1 MRLRYADV
9 GLSLAVVVAVSACSP
24 TDSTEPNGIPRAGPL
39 MHLTDGACASGVASL
54 VLSAY
59 PSQLEVG
66 QQSVFYVSF
75 LDANGESVSAGDL
88 TWTIADTTIVTRSYD
103 EGSGRP
109 AGRAKR
115 AGTTTVTANCGSVS
129 ASATLTV
136 AGDNSAQTTPT
147 IAVAVTIPTA
157 AIAPGQTTQ
166 AQVQITDGTG
176 QNIVATDTAWSTAN
190 ATVATV
196 TDAGVVTGVSGG
208 TTTVTASVEGVSGG
222 ASLVV
227 MATPTT
233 PPALPT
239 TDPGPGSGVVAV
251 VPELPRAQVDARYVA
266 PTGRTINVPS
276 GGDLQQ
282 AINSA
287 ERGDVILLAPGAT
300 YVGPFDLPAKP
311 GAGWITIRT
320 AAPDGAIPGQGQRI
334 TPAYASQMPTLLGGS
349 ANAPV
354 LRTNAGASGYRIVGV
369 EITAYSWVVN
379 LTSLV
384 ELGEGGYYQTSW
396 SSIPSA
402 LVLDRVY
409 VHGQSTTNLQ
419 RCIALNSANT
429 AIVNSWISDCHAR
442 ALDSQA
448 IAGWNG
454 PGPYLIENNLLEGA
468 GENVMFGGADAS
480 IARLSPSDITLRR
493 NHVRKPPEWKGV
505 WTVKNLFELK
515 HAKRVLIEG
524 NVFENNWAD
533 AQAGMAILLK
543 STNQGGTNPWA
554 QTADV
559 TFRYNIVRN
568 SPQALGIS
576 AAPDQYTAAM
586 VAVPAARFR
595 FEHNLFE
602 NIGTYN
608 GTTNGNAMT
617 LTNDLSDVTFSHNT
631 VTFNYDEGL
640 FVMLEAWGAARNIVF
655 NNNLVGKARYYTIMH
670 TGIKVGTESMNSFA
684 GSQWSFARNVVV
696 GVGADYVSWHPQS
709 SFYPSAMSEVGFSY
723 GSNGDYRLSSAS
735 PYKGKGTDGTDPGV
749 NFDELDRWTSGVAS
763 R

>member
-1 MRLRYADV
+1 MRLRYAEV
-9 GLSLAVVVAVSACSP
+9 GLSLAVLVAVSACSP
-24 TDSTEPNGIPRAGPL
+24 TDSTGPNGIPRTGPL
-39 MHLTDGACASGVASL
+39 MHLTESACAPGVASL

-59 PSQLEVG
+59 PSQVEVG

-75 LDANGESVSAGDL
+75 LDGSGESVPAVDL
-88 TWTIADTTIVTRSYD
+88 TWTIADTTIVTRSVD
-103 EGSGRP
+103 QASGRP
-109 AGRAKR
+109 AGLAKR
-115 AGTTTVTANCGSVS
+115 GGTTTVTANCGSIS

-136 AGDNSAQTTPT
+136 AGGNSVETTPT
-147 IAVAVTIPTA
+147 TTVEVTIPTSVL
-157 AIAPGQTTQ
+157 APGQTTQ
-166 AQVQITDGTG
+166 AEVHIKDATG
-176 QNIVATDTAWSTAN
+176 NNIVATDTAWSTAN
-190 ATVATV
+190 TGVATV
-196 TDAGVVTGVSGG
+196 TDAGMVTGVSGG
-208 TTTVTASVEGVSGG
+208 TTTVTASIEGVSGG

-227 MATPTT
+227 SATPTT
-233 PPALPT
+233 PTTPT
-239 TDPGPGSGVVAV
+239 PNPDPGSGVGAVA
-251 VPELPRAQVDARYVA
+251 PELPRAQVDARYVA
-266 PTGRTINVPS
+266 PTGRTINVRS

-287 ERGDVILLAPGAT
+287 ERGDLILLDPGAS

-334 TPAYASQMPTLLGGS
+334 TPAYASQMPTLVGGS

-354 LRTNAGASGYRIVGV
+354 LRTTAGATGYRIVGV
-369 EITAYSWVVN
+369 EITAYSWVGN

-384 ELGEGGYYQTSW
+384 ELGEGGYYQKSL
-396 SSIPSA
+396 SDIPSA

-419 RCIALNSANT
+419 RCIALNSAST

-468 GENVMFGGADAS
+468 GENVMFGGADAV
-480 IARLSPSDITLRR
+480 IANLSPSDITLRR

-515 HAKRVLIEG
+515 HAKRVLVEG

-533 AQAGMAILLK
+533 AQAGMAIVLK

-559 TFRYNIVRN
+559 TFRYNIIRDT
-568 SPQALGIS
+568 PQGVGIA

-608 GTTNGNAMT
+608 GTTNGNAVT
-617 LTNDLSDVTFSHNT
+617 LSNNLSDVMFAHNT
-631 VTFNYDEGL
+631 VAFNYDEGL
-640 FVMLEAWGAARNIVF
+640 FAMLEAWGAARNIVI
-655 NNNLVGKARYYTIMH
+655 NDNVVGKSRYYSIMH
-670 TGIKVGTESMNSFA
+670 SGIKVGIESMNAFA
-684 GSQWSFARNVVV
+684 GSQWSFDRNVVV

-709 SFYPSAMSEVGFSY
+709 SFYPRAMGDVGFSSS
-723 GSNGDYRLSSAS
+723 SNGNYRLSPAS

-749 NFDELDRWTSGVAS
+749 NFDELDRLTSGVAI

>member
-1 MRLRYADV
+1 
-9 GLSLAVVVAVSACSP
+9 
-24 TDSTEPNGIPRAGPL
+24 
-39 MHLTDGACASGVASL
+39 
-54 VLSAY
+54 
-59 PSQLEVG
+59 
-66 QQSVFYVSF
+66 
-75 LDANGESVSAGDL
+75 
-88 TWTIADTTIVTRSYD
+88 
-103 EGSGRP
+103 
-109 AGRAKR
+109 
-115 AGTTTVTANCGSVS
+115 
-129 ASATLTV
+129 
-136 AGDNSAQTTPT
+136 
-147 IAVAVTIPTA
+147 
-157 AIAPGQTTQ
+157 
-166 AQVQITDGTG
+166 
-176 QNIVATDTAWSTAN
+176 
-190 ATVATV
+190 
-196 TDAGVVTGVSGG
+196 
-208 TTTVTASVEGVSGG
+208 
-222 ASLVV
+222 
-227 MATPTT
+227 
-233 PPALPT
+233 
-239 TDPGPGSGVVAV
+239 
-251 VPELPRAQVDARYVA
+251 
-266 PTGRTINVPS
+266 
-276 GGDLQQ
+276 
-282 AINSA
+282 
-287 ERGDVILLAPGAT
+287 
-300 YVGPFDLPAKP
+300 
-311 GAGWITIRT
+311 
-320 AAPDGAIPGQGQRI
+320 
-334 TPAYASQMPTLLGGS
+334 
-349 ANAPV
+349 
-354 LRTNAGASGYRIVGV
+354 
-369 EITAYSWVVN
+369 
-379 LTSLV
+379 
-384 ELGEGGYYQTSW
+384 
-396 SSIPSA
+396 
-402 LVLDRVY
+402 
-409 VHGQSTTNLQ
+409 
-419 RCIALNSANT
+419 
-429 AIVNSWISDCHAR
+429 
-442 ALDSQA
+442 
-448 IAGWNG
+448 
-454 PGPYLIENNLLEGA
+454 
-468 GENVMFGGADAS
+468 
-480 IARLSPSDITLRR
+480 
-493 NHVRKPPEWKGV
+493 VRKPPEWKGV

-655 NNNLVGKARYYTIMH
+655 NDNLVGKARYYTIMH